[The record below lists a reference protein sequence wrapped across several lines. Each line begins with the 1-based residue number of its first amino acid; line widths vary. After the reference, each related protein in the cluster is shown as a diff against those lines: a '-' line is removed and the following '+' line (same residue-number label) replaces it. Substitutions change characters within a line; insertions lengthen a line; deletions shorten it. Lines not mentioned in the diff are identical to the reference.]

1 MHHYRSTHTAYRKRN
16 RGDTLN
22 GTSCSLCES
31 IEESQIIKETS
42 TMRVVKN
49 RIPYDVF
56 DALRTTGRHYMIVPK
71 RHVALISEFTE
82 AEKLEMIHLVAEYE
96 ADGFSVYA
104 RSKTNIHRS
113 QPHQHT
119 HLIEVSQKEPRFM
132 FYSAKPYLL
141 VTTKGNTLARAKKKQ
156 SR

>member
-1 MHHYRSTHTAYRKRN
+1 MHHYRKTHRTYRTRN
-16 RGDTLN
+16 HADGAK
-22 GTSCSLCES
+22 GVVCSLCES
-31 IEESQIIKETS
+31 IEPSQIILETP
-42 TMRVVKN
+42 TMQVVRNRV
-49 RIPYDVF
+49 PYDVF

-71 RHVALISEFTE
+71 RHVSFISEFSDV
-82 AEKLEMIHLVAEYE
+82 EKFEMINLIAEYE
-96 ADGFSVYA
+96 AEGFSVYA